1 MLYQWRDFGN
11 CRDMP
16 RNLFFDYE
24 LESKQRIPERIKQ
37 ACMDCPVRTSCLEHA
52 IRHERFGYWA
62 NTTAGQRRRLRIKLQ
77 TPLTPV
83 QGLYEEEFM
92 TLLAEITVQ

>member
-11 CRDMP
+11 CKWMDRA
-16 RNLFFDYE
+16 LFFDYE
-24 LESKQRIPERIKQ
+24 LDTKKRVPSQVKA
-37 ACMDCPVRTSCLEHA
+37 ACNDCPVRASCLEHA

-62 NTTAGQRRRLRIKLQ
+62 NTTAPVRRRLRIKLQ
-77 TPLTPV
+77 VPITPV

-92 TLLAEITVQ
+92 TLLAEINTQ